1 MGENNVV
8 GMQFEKAEKVT
19 VIVWVGG
26 GPFNNLK
33 LSLFLGIQ
41 TKGIDLFKSKWRK
54 ERSAI

>member
-19 VIVWVGG
+19 VIVRVGG

-33 LSLFLGIQ
+33 LS
-41 TKGIDLFKSKWRK
+41 
-54 ERSAI
+54 

>member
-1 MGENNVV
+1 MV

-33 LSLFLGIQ
+33 LS
-41 TKGIDLFKSKWRK
+41 
-54 ERSAI
+54 